1 MPTRMINSDFNDLNL
16 EEPSRYIK
24 HAGKCHFLGNIQFL
38 SKSMFSIDDHLLF
51 VTVDLDNEAVTD
63 LQPSYATHSNW
74 TIEAQHEYLNAA
86 ESNPFFRAFYIP
98 FVSRKFTK
106 YNKYLLLRRVS
117 PRRLVPSED

>member
-1 MPTRMINSDFNDLNL
+1 MNL

-24 HAGKCHFLGNIQFL
+24 HAGKCHFLGNIQFVYFPSL
-38 SKSMFSIDDHLLF
+38 RITPPLL
-51 VTVDLDNEAVTD
+51 TVDLDNGAVSD
-63 LQPSYATHSNW
+63 LQPSYASHSNW

>member
-1 MPTRMINSDFNDLNL
+1 MPTRIVNSDFNDLNL
-16 EEPSRYIK
+16 EEPTRYIK
-24 HAGKCHFLGNIQFL
+24 HAGKCHFLGNIEFISL
-38 SKSMFSIDDHLLF
+38 PFIF
-51 VTVDLDNEAVTD
+51 TFATVDLDNGAVSD
-63 LQPSYATHSNW
+63 LQPSYANHPNW

-106 YNKYLLLRRVS
+106 YNRYLLLRRVS

>member
-1 MPTRMINSDFNDLNL
+1 MNL

-24 HAGKCHFLGNIQFL
+24 HAGKCHFLGNIQFV
-38 SKSMFSIDDHLLF
+38 FIFHPDLLYL
-51 VTVDLDNEAVTD
+51 VTVDLDNGAVSD
-63 LQPSYATHSNW
+63 LQPSYASHSNW

-106 YNKYLLLRRVS
+106 YNRYLLLRRVS